1 MLHILHD
8 VVFRLLFIMM
18 LSSLLELLL
27 PEDGARPFVRLVLGM
42 IVLAVCLEP
51 FLQFPAV

>member
-27 PEDGARPFVRLVLGM
+27 PEGGTHPFVRLVLGM
-42 IVLAVCLEP
+42 TVLAVCLEP
-51 FLQFPAV
+51 FLQLPAG